1 MRSRRVTRVSVVATG
16 LIAVGVA
23 VILWVTAFG
32 SYRRAVALRD
42 HGIVAPA
49 AVLEVMRLGDDS
61 FVRVAFTAADG
72 RRVETDVHDFRVDP
86 EPVEGGT
93 MQVRYAATD
102 PSGAIQDARQ
112 RPDFLVVW
120 IEALGGLV
128 ILAFGV
134 FLVRGF
140 WPLVGERWG
149 P

>member
-1 MRSRRVTRVSVVATG
+1 MTRASVVATG
-16 LIAVGVA
+16 LIAVAVA
-23 VILWVTAFG
+23 VILWATAFG
-32 SYRRAVALRD
+32 SYRQAVALRD
-42 HGIVAPA
+42 HGIVGPA
-49 AVLEVMRLGDDS
+49 VVLEVTRLGDDS
-61 FVRVAFTAADG
+61 FVRVAFTTADG

-93 MQVRYAATD
+93 MRVRYAATD
-102 PSGAIQDARQ
+102 PSGTIQDARQ

-140 WPLVGERWG
+140 WPLIGERWA